1 MLEKHHEMRTMQNSP
16 LKRLNIY
23 ISKFQDVLMKLE
35 RECEC
40 AELES
45 GQRSS
50 SYKRPFQFV
59 WKIVIVQNQIKSRLL
74 SHHHSTCALMSE
86 ILESVLQ
93 TVQKNN

>member
-16 LKRLNIY
+16 LKRLYIY

-45 GQRSS
+45 GQEAAH
-50 SYKRPFQFV
+50 
-59 WKIVIVQNQIKSRLL
+59 IKDRFSL
-74 SHHHSTCALMSE
+74 CG
-86 ILESVLQ
+86 
-93 TVQKNN
+93 K